1 MVTSVLREDRS
12 VLIALDALLNSHSPR
27 SFPCKNKMLVGYQPS
42 IFQWQSVG
50 VHCCGADQRC
60 CERELHPAAQLRVEL
75 LDRRWCVTCQ
85 RLTLNTQAHCIVA
98 SVPRGLSEEREVC
111 RWLLRLSIISRHA
124 HSLAAKRCARQAGW
138 AHHSDCGVGYSQVS
152 SCSAVRYISI

>member
-1 MVTSVLREDRS
+1 MARSALREHRS
-12 VLIALDALLNSHSPR
+12 VLIALDAPLNRTRLLM
-27 SFPCKNKMLVGYQPS
+27 FLCKNKMLVGYQPS

-75 LDRRWCVTCQ
+75 LDRRWRVTCQ
-85 RLTLNTQAHCIVA
+85 RVSLNTQAHCIVA

-111 RWLLRLSIISRHA
+111 RWLLPYYDFL
-124 HSLAAKRCARQAGW
+124 L
-138 AHHSDCGVGYSQVS
+138 
-152 SCSAVRYISI
+152 